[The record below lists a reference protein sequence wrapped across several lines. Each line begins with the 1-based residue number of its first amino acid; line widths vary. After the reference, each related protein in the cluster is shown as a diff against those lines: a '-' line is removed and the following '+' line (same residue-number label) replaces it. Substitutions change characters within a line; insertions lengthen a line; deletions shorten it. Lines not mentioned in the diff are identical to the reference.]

1 MNILSIDVGIKHL
14 AVCVLCCKK
23 DSTYTIDCWNV
34 IDLCD
39 TKKYICCANQKNGK
53 KYTHWKC

>member
-14 AVCVLCCKK
+14 AVCVLCYKK
-23 DSTYTIDCWNV
+23 DIGYTIDCWNV

-39 TKKYICCANQKNGK
+39 TKKYIC
-53 KYTHWKC
+53 